1 MAAEPQPVTSF
12 VLRFS
17 SAPDEAS
24 PEERRYRIRIT
35 HVQEQEEVVV
45 GSIQEA
51 FDYIEEALRKG

>member
-17 SAPDEAS
+17 SAPGES
-24 PEERRYRIRIT
+24 PSEERRYRIRIT
-35 HVQEQEEVVV
+35 HVQDEEEIVV